1 MTQNDGPGIR
11 VIPPLLYLAAFL
23 IGYGLE
29 RLWPL
34 TEVSWPW
41 NAGAGVVLICLSV
54 LMVSPAMVR
63 FRRAATP
70 FDVRKPATALVTDG
84 PYRYSRNPGY
94 LALTLLYLGGA
105 LLVESVWVLILLAPT
120 LVVMTHAVIKKEE
133 EHLEAQFGEAYRQYK
148 VKIRR
153 WL

>member
-1 MTQNDGPGIR
+1 MTQENGPQIR
-11 VIPPLLYLAAFL
+11 VIPPLVYLVAFL

-29 RLWPL
+29 QLWPL
-34 TEVSWPW
+34 TKVSWPW
-41 NAGAGVVLICLSV
+41 NTATGVILICLSV
-54 LMVSPAMVR
+54 LMVSPAIVR

-133 EHLEAQFGEAYRQYK
+133 EHLEAQFGEAYCQYK
-148 VKIRR
+148 VKVRR